1 MYMLVIYIRTALL
14 ICQCTMVPVQCLS
27 LAYAPPL
34 PSPKLCCDCL
44 DGGRYIVTGQSG
56 SQAAAVVSADC
67 EIVRKCAMRLGW
79 MCLRRKRGSAVSMGK
94 GGFVVN
100 RQSDV
105 ITVLHTM
112 RKYELRVYV
121 CILHMD
127 DDSNSLLYVYVALL
141 RCGM

>member
-1 MYMLVIYIRTALL
+1 MLL
-14 ICQCTMVPVQCLS
+14 
-27 LAYAPPL
+27 PL
-34 PSPKLCCDCL
+34 PSPQLCCDCL

-56 SQAAAVVSADC
+56 SQAAAVVSGDC
-67 EIVRKCAMRLGW
+67 GMLRKCAMRLGW

-121 CILHMD
+121 CILCMD
-127 DDSNSLLYVYVALL
+127 DDSKSLLYVYVSLL

>member
-1 MYMLVIYIRTALL
+1 M
-14 ICQCTMVPVQCLS
+14 
-27 LAYAPPL
+27 
-34 PSPKLCCDCL
+34 
-44 DGGRYIVTGQSG
+44 
-56 SQAAAVVSADC
+56 
-67 EIVRKCAMRLGW
+67 
-79 MCLRRKRGSAVSMGK
+79 RRKRGSAVSMRK
-94 GGFVVN
+94 GGVVVN